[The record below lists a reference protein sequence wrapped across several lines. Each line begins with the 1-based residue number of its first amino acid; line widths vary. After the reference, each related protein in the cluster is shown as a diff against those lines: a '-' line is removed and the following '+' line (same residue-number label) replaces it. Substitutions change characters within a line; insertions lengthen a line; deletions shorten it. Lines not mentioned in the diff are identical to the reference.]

1 MTIMA
6 ICDSELSLNNFV
18 AMYRTG
24 ILELEGDDEQDGR
37 GDEAQT

>member
-6 ICDSELSLNNFV
+6 ICELSLNNFV